1 MREVVAADLVDEDD
15 VNDHMPTIIEVDVLD
30 DKIAATSLAV
40 RLAHRGK
47 VVSLCG
53 QAQVM
58 TDLLQIVSSAS
69 FVLPLCFLQV

>member
-1 MREVVAADLVDEDD
+1 MVAVELVDEDN
-15 VNDHMPTIIEVDVLD
+15 VNDHMQTITTVDVLD
-30 DKIAATSLAV
+30 DKIAATGLAV